1 MSVVGKL
8 KKEWFLVGM
17 LLAIALAT
25 ISSDIGRSGGLIHLD
40 SLTGIG
46 VAIVFF
52 LHGLGLS
59 PRAIKAGVANW
70 RLHIYIQLA
79 TFVLYP
85 LLWVIFGRTLMAYMP
100 LPLAFGFCYLFVLPS
115 TISSSV
121 AMTSVGKGNVPG
133 AIFNASLS
141 SILGVFITP
150 MLIQLFMGFEGVQL
164 DLQASVLAIAKL
176 LLLPMVVGQLLR
188 PYLLRWVENHK
199 KVVNK
204 IDKYVI
210 LLIVY
215 NAFCDSVAKGI
226 WSEFSIGMLVTAIL
240 LCSVCLLVMV
250 HFLQWG
256 ARRCRFSRFDEVAAV
271 FCGTKKTL
279 AAGVPMAK
287 VIFGADPQLGM
298 ILLPIML
305 YHPIQI
311 FYCAVL
317 ANRYARKAEQSMSP
331 ANEAV
336 FCGGDGAVRPLKG
349 GSNV

>member
-1 MSVVGKL
+1 MNVLAKI

-17 LLAIALAT
+17 VVAILLAT
-25 ISSDIGRSGGLIHLD
+25 VTSEFGRSGGMIHLD
-40 SLTGIG
+40 QLTGVG

-59 PRAIKAGVANW
+59 PQAIKAGVTNW
-70 RLHIYIQLA
+70 RLHIYIQIA
-79 TFVLYP
+79 TFVVYP
-85 LLWVIFGRTLMAYMP
+85 ILWVIFGEAFLAYMP
-100 LPLAFGFCYLFVLPS
+100 AALAFGFCYLLVLPS

-150 MLIQLFMGFEGVQL
+150 LLIQLFMGFEGVQL
-164 DLQASVLAIAKL
+164 DLLDSVISISKL
-176 LLLPMVVGQLLR
+176 LLLPMIVGQLMR
-188 PYLLRWVENHK
+188 PYLVAWVDRHK
-199 KVVNK
+199 AVVNK
-204 IDKYVI
+204 VDKYVI

-215 NAFCDSVAKGI
+215 NAFCDSVVNGI
-226 WSEFSIGMLVTAIL
+226 WSEFSMGLLISSIAICTVIL
-240 LCSVCLLVMV
+240 LFMV
-250 HFLQWG
+250 HLIQWG
-256 ARRCRFSRFDEVAAV
+256 ARRTKFTLPDEVAAV

-279 AAGVPMAK
+279 AAGIPMAK
-287 VIFGADPQLGM
+287 VIFGADPSLGM

-317 ANRYARKAEQSMSP
+317 ANRYARQSES
-331 ANEAV
+331 
-336 FCGGDGAVRPLKG
+336 LKTVT
-349 GSNV
+349 N